1 MELEYNIIDIH
12 KREIYPAKLIIE
24 GGKIKDI
31 IRLNKVVRNY
41 VMPGLIDSHV
51 HIESSLCTPG
61 SFAMA
66 AVSRGTTGVVSDP
79 HEIANVMGMEG
90 IEFMLKDAAKV
101 PLKVWF
107 GAPSCV
113 PATAFESAG
122 AVIDHSDLDKL
133 LKRKEIKYLSE
144 MMNFPGVIS
153 EDKEVIK
160 KIMVAKKYRKPIDG
174 HAPGLSGNDLKKY
187 VNAGISTDH
196 ECSSLE
202 EALEKI
208 SLGMKIH
215 IREGSAARNL
225 NALKSLLTSHPE
237 KVMLCSDDIHPEM
250 LAKRHINK
258 LVSQLLNE
266 GFDKF
271 DVLRSCTINPVKH
284 YDLDAGL
291 LQKEQAADF
300 IVVEDYMS
308 MDVIETWINGEK
320 VYDRGQT
327 LFKYENDECIN
338 KFNAS
343 EISEDEIRIKR
354 NGSKMRVINAFDGE
368 LMTKE
373 ILYTTKN
380 SEIIKADIQN
390 DILKIVVKDRY
401 KDMPPSTAMI
411 RGFGLKKG
419 AFAGSIAHD
428 SHNII
433 CIGTNDKDIV
443 TAINLIIKIKGGLAV
458 ATGNELD
465 YMPLPVAGIMS
476 EKPVNI
482 VASDYEKLTK
492 LVKSM
497 GCTMS
502 APFMT
507 LSFMA
512 LLVIPELKLS
522 DKGLFNGKIFN
533 YVPLFE
539 D

>member
-1 MELEYNIIDIH
+1 MELEYNIIDIY

-31 IRLNKVVRNY
+31 IRLNKVIRNY